1 VELRPITD
9 ADLAACAEVYYAAQ
23 DELYGRRGLP
33 PLPRN
38 PAALT
43 SLFAHIVETDPQ
55 LCWLARD
62 GDRGTVSG
70 FGMAVARGTLHYLS
84 FLFVAPD
91 FQNRGVGRA
100 LLARCMPPDGHRAVG
115 IEAIQP
121 ASAALYA
128 SIGLLPRL
136 PIYTFIGQPRRDMRG
151 LPAGLTVEPLE
162 SGLEVL
168 DGLDEQ
174 VLGLSRRQDHEA
186 WLGWD
191 RQCFVAFDE
200 TLGDRPVVGYG
211 YAHRSGRFGPALSLD
226 AAHLRP
232 LVAELMMRV
241 TPLDA
246 WQVLVPGMA
255 AAVFV
260 ELLHA
265 GLRIDG
271 PPALLCTD
279 GLTID
284 HARYLPAT
292 FALP

>member
-1 VELRPITD
+1 VELRPITN

-23 DELYGRRGLP
+23 DELYGQRGLP
-33 PLPRN
+33 RLPRN
-38 PAALT
+38 PSALT
-43 SLFAHIVETDPQ
+43 SLFAHIVASDPQ

-62 GDRGTVSG
+62 GTGTVSG
-70 FGMAVARGTLHYLS
+70 FAMAVARGTLRYLS

-91 FQNRGVGRA
+91 LQGRGVGRA
-100 LLARCMPPDGHRAVG
+100 LLARTMPPSGHRGVA

-136 PIYTFIGQPRRDMRG
+136 PIYTFIGQLREDLPG
-151 LPAGLTVEPLE
+151 LPAGLTLEPLE
-162 SGLEVL
+162 GGREVL

-174 VLGLSRRQDHEA
+174 VLGFSRRQDHQA

-191 RQCFVAFDE
+191 RQCYVAFDE
-200 TLGDRPVVGYG
+200 TLVDRPAVGYG
-211 YAHRSGRFGPALSLD
+211 YAHRSGRFGPVLSLD

-232 LVAELMMRV
+232 LVAELMARV
-241 TPLDA
+241 TPLDG
-246 WQVLVPGMA
+246 WQVLVPASA
-255 AAVFV
+255 AELFL

-271 PPALLCTD
+271 PPALLCSD
-279 GLTID
+279 GLTLD